1 MDPRIA
7 RWAKTLVEYCLE
19 VKPGESVQINATS
32 VAEPLVTAVYR
43 EIVRAGGHPVPAIR
57 IPALAEVLM
66 LRATMTSCSGS
77 IPPTAC

>member
-43 EIVRAGGHPVPAIR
+43 EIVRAGGHPVPSDSHSSAR
-57 IPALAEVLM
+57 RGVDA
-66 LRATMTSCSGS
+66 RGQR
-77 IPPTAC
+77 